1 MARRDD
7 ATSPI
12 VVLGLGGSLRE
23 PSQSERALRIALEG
37 AAAAGATT
45 EIITGTGLDL
55 PLYPS
60 SHLPDHE
67 GVHRLL
73 AAARRADGLIL
84 ASPAYHGTISG
95 AVKNALDYMQV
106 LMDDDPP
113 YLDGRAIG
121 VLSTGMGT
129 QAVVQTIDALR
140 HVVHALRAWPTPLGV
155 AIHDANSVYRDGE
168 VVDAA
173 TIERLHMIGAQVV
186 EFARARRLSSGRQ
199 EQDVVVTP

>member
-7 ATSPI
+7 AIGPI
-12 VVLGLGGSLRE
+12 VVLGLGGSLRQ
-23 PSQSERALRIALEG
+23 PSQSEMALRVALAG

-45 EIITGTGLDL
+45 EIITGADLDL
-55 PLYPS
+55 PFYS
-60 SHLPDHE
+60 STLPDHK

-95 AVKNALDYMQV
+95 PVKNALDYMQV

-113 YLDGRAIG
+113 YLDGKAIG

-129 QAVVQTIDALR
+129 QAAVQTVDALR

-168 VVDAA
+168 VVDPA
-173 TIERLHMIGAQVV
+173 TIQRLQTIGVQVV
-186 EFARARRLSSGRQ
+186 EFARARRLLARLQ
-199 EQDVVVTP
+199 EQDAIVTP